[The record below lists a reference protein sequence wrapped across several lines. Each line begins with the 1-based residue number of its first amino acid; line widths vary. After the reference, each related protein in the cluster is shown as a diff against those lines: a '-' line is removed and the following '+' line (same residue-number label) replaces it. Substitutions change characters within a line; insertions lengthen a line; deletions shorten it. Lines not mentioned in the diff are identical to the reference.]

1 MFVSAKIVRSGTI
14 VAFYLFFY
22 YFWTLVL
29 ESILS
34 LQNKQCSFHIG
45 IRFHIGLSSE
55 EILPQMSMF
64 W

>member
-14 VAFYLFFY
+14 VAFYFFY
-22 YFWTLVL
+22 WTLVL

-45 IRFHIGLSSE
+45 IRRDCLSSE
-55 EILPQMSMF
+55 EILP
-64 W
+64 